1 MKRAIPMPKGFKN
14 KKRLISARNINEKT
28 ASVQADMLQK
38 RCFPAWQKIL
48 CRRFS
53 TKVKNGAVKQGG
65 FWLKSPSLHHSQ
77 RCTAVCMPQA

>member
-38 RCFPAWQKIL
+38 RCFPQ
-48 CRRFS
+48 
-53 TKVKNGAVKQGG
+53 
-65 FWLKSPSLHHSQ
+65 SPIV
-77 RCTAVCMPQA
+77 RTVRYTAVQPHKCRDSYRSDRL